1 MNRGE
6 RENAS
11 RVGGDNELAQAVS
24 LSLEVVMYSMK
35 LCFFSYTLSSIHF
48 LNLIIRQQK

>member
-35 LCFFSYTLSSIHF
+35 LCFLFIYSILNTFS
-48 LNLIIRQQK
+48 